1 MEEDDDDLYDPVDTL
16 PTGEERKQNNNGAAN
31 GKEENEMEEVEVE
44 EEVDD
49 VSHWTK
55 SSTEPD

>member
-16 PTGEERKQNNNGAAN
+16 PTGEEQKQNNNDAAN